1 MTSSSL
7 FQNSL
12 ILRKPG
18 VTIFA
23 DIIKIATMFIKTIIK
38 DSRKVKRIRYYVSKF
53 NLYLYFLMEQNLL
66 ISDDVSRTQGMCH
79 AVYIFFDLP

>member
-1 MTSSSL
+1 MTSSPL

-23 DIIKIATMFIKTIIK
+23 DIIKIVTMFIKTIIK
-38 DSRKVKRIRYYVSKF
+38 DSRKVKRIRNYVSKF